1 MIVVLHTIRSRHN
14 VGSIF
19 RTSDAAGVEK
29 VYLSGITPAPID
41 RFGRPDLKL
50 KKVSLGSELSVPW
63 EKVSSTS
70 RLLRKLQGDGYRVI
84 ALEQHPRARSLFSV
98 KLSKKQLKKT
108 VLLLGPEVEGL
119 SPSLLK
125 AADIIIE
132 IPMFGKKESLN
143 VSVAFGILVYKLLD
157 SVH

>member
-1 MIVVLHTIRSRHN
+1 MIVVLHNIRSRHN

-19 RTSDAAGVEK
+19 RTADAAGVEK
-29 VYLSGITPAPID
+29 LYLSGITPAPLD

-50 KKVSLGSELSVPW
+50 KKVSLGSEMSVPW
-63 EKVSSTS
+63 EKIGSTVK
-70 RLLRKLQGDGYRVI
+70 LLRTLQKSGYAML
-84 ALEQHPRARSLFSV
+84 ALEQHRRAQSLFSM
-98 KLSKKQLKKT
+98 KLSKKLLKKT

-119 SPSLLK
+119 SPSLL
-125 AADIIIE
+125 ASADKIVE